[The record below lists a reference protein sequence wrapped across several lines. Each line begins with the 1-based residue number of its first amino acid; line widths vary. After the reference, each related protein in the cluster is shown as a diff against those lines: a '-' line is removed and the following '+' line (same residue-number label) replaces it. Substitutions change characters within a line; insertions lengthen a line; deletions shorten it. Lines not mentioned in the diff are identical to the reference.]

1 VDDIPEEI
9 RARLE
14 QAAGLYEQAAEELD
28 RAAGHCRRA
37 AEHFRNGDVP
47 RGTAHSWAAFG
58 NLSEAQDRLEEQARQ
73 HRLSARI

>member
-1 VDDIPEEI
+1 VDATPDEV

-14 QAAGLYEQAAEELD
+14 QAAALYEQAAEELD

-37 AEHFRNGDVP
+37 AEHFRSGDVP

-58 NLSEAQDRLEEQARQ
+58 NLREAQDRLEEQARQ
-73 HRLSARI
+73 HRLRARI

>member
-1 VDDIPEEI
+1 VEDVSDEV
-9 RARLE
+9 RGRLE

-37 AEHFRNGDVP
+37 AEHFRSGDVP

-58 NLSEAQDRLEEQARQ
+58 NLREAQDRLEEQARQ
-73 HRLSARI
+73 HRLRARI